1 MHPKII
7 KQILLLLLF
16 FLPGSYLATVSGQE
30 GSLPSPRLE
39 LEPVLYLLNDDS
51 VKFQGKKIG
60 INFLE
65 NELIN
70 YQLDIP
76 ESRKEDVRIKLF
88 VLPKVSLNTVTQVKL
103 TLKTNSFL
111 KVVYQIPPNEKGRG

>member
-1 MHPKII
+1 MTRNIFI
-7 KQILLLLLF
+7 LLF
-16 FLPGSYLATVSGQE
+16 FVSCAGKASGQD
-30 GSLPSPRLE
+30 SLKF
-39 LEPVLYLLNDDS
+39 EPALYILSDDS

-65 NELIN
+65 NELID

-76 ESRKEDVRIKLF
+76 ENRREDIKIKMF
-88 VLPKVSLNTVTQVKL
+88 VLPKVSLNTVTVVKL

-111 KVVYQIPPNEKGRG
+111 KVVYQIPPNEKNKG

>member
-1 MHPKII
+1 MHPTNRI
-7 KQILLLLLF
+7 QLLLLLF
-16 FLPGSYLATVSGQE
+16 LLGGLGETLYGQAD
-30 GSLPSPRLE
+30 SLPEPRLE

-51 VKFQGKKIG
+51 VRFQGRKFG
-60 INFLE
+60 IDFLE
-65 NELIN
+65 NELVN
-70 YQLDIP
+70 YQLEIP
-76 ESRKEDVRIKLF
+76 ECRKEDVRIKLF